1 MLGYDIRHTLASS
14 GGLSARRLWLA
25 MCCVWS
31 CMRSCCG
38 GSFAG
43 GLRVSFLFFSFSLT
57 FLFLFLFFSFHFFF
71 FFHELIL
78 YVFSDIKEKKINV
91 MHVGN
96 GK

>member
-14 GGLSARRLWLA
+14 GGLSARRLWLG

-43 GLRVSFLFFSFSLT
+43 GLRVSFFFFFSLLPFS
-57 FLFLFLFFSFHFFF
+57 FFSFLFFSIF